1 MARPLRGEPDAGHC
15 RNSSADV
22 RSDRLAPALEGSGP
36 YLFALPATLLF
47 AVFIAYPIL
56 WVAGQSLWTRID
68 VGRSG
73 FAGLANYGACL
84 ADPTFW
90 IVVRNMF
97 LWGAITIPVQMLIGG
112 LLAYFIERHTYRLR
126 GFFRTM
132 YFLPVVT
139 SVSVISLVWVQIYA
153 PYYGIAQEYLKHVG
167 IVMVSSPIA
176 EPRTAIYALILV
188 NIWQWTGFSMLMYIA
203 GLANM
208 PSEVLDAARVDG
220 ATGWRLAV
228 NVVVPMLAPATKSL
242 LLLGI
247 IGTLQT
253 FPIVH
258 LMTGGGPNHASEVF
272 GTQIFKQSFVIG
284 DTGGGAT
291 LSVIVLVIALALVA
305 RADRVSR
312 RAARAGR
319 EGADDDAP
327 SRARD
332 CAAITIHAVLL
343 VVLAFWMVPQIYML
357 SIGLRTPAQAFDPAL
372 ITLPITFENF
382 VTVIRDNPLGR
393 IFLNSLVVT
402 VGNGR
407 DRRRG
412 LVAFRFRLRDS
423 AAQGI
428 DLPLRHAA
436 DHADGAACLARPASG
451 HPSAELRLGKHLL
464 GSDFS
469 LCGARRAVR
478 DRHPEGLHG
487 GLARR
492 AVRRCAR
499 STAATPGRSIGTW
512 LFRSC
517 GRPWCSSPSGSSS

>member
-1 MARPLRGEPDAGHC
+1 MRATAAAREQALARTGSRLRW
-15 RNSSADV
+15 NSHG
-22 RSDRLAPALEGSGP
+22 L

-56 WVAGQSLWTRID
+56 WVAGQSVWTKST
-68 VGRSG
+68 SG
-73 FAGLANYGACL
+73 LQAFAGLAHYGVVL

-112 LLAYFIERHTYRLR
+112 LLAYFIERHTYRMR
-126 GFFRTM
+126 SFFRTM

-153 PYYGIAQEYLKHVG
+153 PYYGIAQEYLRHVG
-167 IVMVSSPIA
+167 ITMVSSPIA

-188 NIWQWTGFSMLMYIA
+188 NVWQWTGFSMLMYIA

-291 LSVIVLVIALALVA
+291 LSVIVLVIALVLSLVQIAFLGA
-305 RADRVSR
+305 RLAP
-312 RAARAGR
+312 AAKAGR
-319 EGADDDAP
+319 
-327 SRARD
+327 
-332 CAAITIHAVLL
+332 
-343 VVLAFWMVPQIYML
+343 
-357 SIGLRTPAQAFDPAL
+357 
-372 ITLPITFENF
+372 
-382 VTVIRDNPLGR
+382 
-393 IFLNSLVVT
+393 
-402 VGNGR
+402 
-407 DRRRG
+407 
-412 LVAFRFRLRDS
+412 
-423 AAQGI
+423 
-428 DLPLRHAA
+428 
-436 DHADGAACLARPASG
+436 
-451 HPSAELRLGKHLL
+451 
-464 GSDFS
+464 
-469 LCGARRAVR
+469 
-478 DRHPEGLHG
+478 
-487 GLARR
+487 
-492 AVRRCAR
+492 
-499 STAATPGRSIGTW
+499 
-512 LFRSC
+512 
-517 GRPWCSSPSGSSS
+517 

>member
-1 MARPLRGEPDAGHC
+1 MFARTG
-15 RNSSADV
+15 S
-22 RSDRLAPALEGSGP
+22 RLWWKAQGP

-56 WVAGQSLWTRID
+56 WVAGQSLWTRT
-68 VGRSG
+68 GSG
-73 FAGLANYGACL
+73 AQAFAGLENYWTVL
-84 ADPTFW
+84 SDPTFW
-90 IVVRNMF
+90 IVVRNMI

-112 LLAYFIERHTYRLR
+112 LLAYFIERHTNRLR

-167 IVMVSSPIA
+167 VVMASSPIA

-291 LSVIVLVIALALVA
+291 LSVIVLVVALALSIVQIAFLGA
-305 RADRVSR
+305 R
-312 RAARAGR
+312 
-319 EGADDDAP
+319 
-327 SRARD
+327 
-332 CAAITIHAVLL
+332 L
-343 VVLAFWMVPQIYML
+343 
-357 SIGLRTPAQAFDPAL
+357 TPA
-372 ITLPITFENF
+372 
-382 VTVIRDNPLGR
+382 
-393 IFLNSLVVT
+393 
-402 VGNGR
+402 
-407 DRRRG
+407 
-412 LVAFRFRLRDS
+412 
-423 AAQGI
+423 
-428 DLPLRHAA
+428 
-436 DHADGAACLARPASG
+436 
-451 HPSAELRLGKHLL
+451 GKK
-464 GSDFS
+464 
-469 LCGARRAVR
+469 RK
-478 DRHPEGLHG
+478 
-487 GLARR
+487 
-492 AVRRCAR
+492 
-499 STAATPGRSIGTW
+499 
-512 LFRSC
+512 
-517 GRPWCSSPSGSSS
+517 